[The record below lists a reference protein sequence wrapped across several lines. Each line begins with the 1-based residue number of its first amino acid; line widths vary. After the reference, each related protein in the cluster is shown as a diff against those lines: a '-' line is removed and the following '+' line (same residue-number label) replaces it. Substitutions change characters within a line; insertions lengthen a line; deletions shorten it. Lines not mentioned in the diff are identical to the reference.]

1 MSGGDEGGGSSSAS
15 RAAPNP
21 AATPSVEIEA
31 RLRAALAPVSLRLRD
46 DSAHHAGHAGAREGG
61 HYYLEIVSAR
71 FAGLPRVARHRLVY
85 DALADLM
92 QKGIHAL
99 AIEARAPDEQQK
111 PGPQ

>member
-1 MSGGDEGGGSSSAS
+1 MSGDGGHGNPPSAS

-31 RLRAALAPVSLRLRD
+31 RLRAALAPEVLRLRD

-71 FAGLPRVARHRLVY
+71 FAGLPRVHRHRLVY

-99 AIEARAPDEQQK
+99 AIDARAPDEQQK
-111 PGPQ
+111 PGL